1 MDCKVGSAEKQ
12 NILEAINLAL
22 FNLNNE
28 EEDQNLKSTGQQ
40 LLIVTAG
47 QGAYRINANVIEP
60 TKSRVLLGGIP
71 IQLISMKE
79 RPPYKTPLLVNCCTY
94 ANPFKNFKNMLAS
107 KLGCGSAGKP

>member
-1 MDCKVGSAEKQ
+1 MLDCKIGGAEKQ

-47 QGAYRINANVIEP
+47 YGAYRINANVTEP

-71 IQLISMKE
+71 IQLISLNHK
-79 RPPYKTPLLVNCCTY
+79 PPYQTPLLVNCCTY
-94 ANPFKNFKNMLAS
+94 ANPFKTKS
-107 KLGCGSAGKP
+107 